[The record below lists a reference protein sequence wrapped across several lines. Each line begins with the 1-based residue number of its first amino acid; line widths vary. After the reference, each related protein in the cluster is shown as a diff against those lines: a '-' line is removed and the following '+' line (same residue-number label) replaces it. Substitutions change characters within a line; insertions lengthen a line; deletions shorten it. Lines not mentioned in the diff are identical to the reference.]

1 MVRATTS
8 WHWFGLVP
16 YPEQNAVVRG
26 ATVVGAGGAAGQTL
40 RDGYEGKNYYL
51 RT

>member
-1 MVRATTS
+1 MPGMTS
-8 WHWFGLVP
+8 LQVFLSVP

-26 ATVVGAGGAAGQTL
+26 ATVVGAGRAAGQTL

-51 RT
+51 QT